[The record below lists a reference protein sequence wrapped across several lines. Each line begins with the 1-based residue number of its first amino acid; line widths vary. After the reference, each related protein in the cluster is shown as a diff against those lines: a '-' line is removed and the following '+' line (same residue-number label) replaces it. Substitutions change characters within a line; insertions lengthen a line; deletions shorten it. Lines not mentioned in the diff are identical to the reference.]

1 MLQDYMAE
9 YLIPYFAPD
18 CQLPSPLP
26 SSENIESSAET
37 IQEYTG
43 RRTVRF
49 GEHYIIKYGTNVRLT
64 EGKNLMFLD
73 QTQGFRVPKVFA
85 LYFEQ
90 NSEGCN
96 VNYIIMER
104 IVGQR
109 LDTLWPQLD
118 NASKTEIANQLRQQ
132 FDQLRALHTPGF
144 FGYIDRQPFE
154 ESVFWTA
161 PEDNMKHISGPFD
174 DESQLNDALIQK
186 YIDNGGLQHRALSI
200 DMYFRMF

>member
-1 MLQDYMAE
+1 
-9 YLIPYFAPD
+9 
-18 CQLPSPLP
+18 
-26 SSENIESSAET
+26 
-37 IQEYTG
+37 
-43 RRTVRF
+43 
-49 GEHYIIKYGTNVRLT
+49 
-64 EGKNLMFLD
+64 
-73 QTQGFRVPKVFA
+73 
-85 LYFEQ
+85 
-90 NSEGCN
+90 
-96 VNYIIMER
+96 MER